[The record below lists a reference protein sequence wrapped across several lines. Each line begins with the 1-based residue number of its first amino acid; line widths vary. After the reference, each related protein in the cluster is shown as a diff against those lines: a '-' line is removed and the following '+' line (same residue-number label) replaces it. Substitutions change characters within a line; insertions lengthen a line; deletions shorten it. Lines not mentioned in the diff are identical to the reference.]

1 MRHKVDVVSEETP
14 PIPILG
20 DLMRG
25 EEATVTQIMIQA
37 VMVVVVVEW
46 GLIASTTMNTATL
59 AITIAILTTV
69 QRPLAMFMI
78 KLQSPLQ
85 LRLRLG

>member
-1 MRHKVDVVSEETP
+1 MVSEETP

-25 EEATVTQIMIQA
+25 EEATETQIMIQA
-37 VMVVVVVEW
+37 VMVLVVVEW
-46 GLIASTTMNTATL
+46 ELIASATMNTATL
-59 AITIAILTTV
+59 AIILVILTTV

>member
-1 MRHKVDVVSEETP
+1 MVSEETP